1 MIEKAC
7 NDLKDLLL
15 KKRQD
20 YGPAGSTIGRFGMLG
35 IVIRLGD
42 KYERLANLVM
52 NSKKANYESVE
63 DTLMDIAGY
72 AILGL
77 ILSKNEKVIN
87 K

>member
-1 MIEKAC
+1 MAI
-7 NDLKDLLL
+7 
-15 KKRQD
+15 
-20 YGPAGSTIGRFGMLG
+20 I
-35 IVIRLGD
+35 LGD